1 MNTPI
6 TVAINVFL
14 AALETAGYHTDG
26 VQITLPLRLL
36 NALTSEISYKAAL
49 QNRYTPIVPNADG
62 IAFTGPG
69 GLAQVRG
76 PT

>member
-6 TVAINVFL
+6 TEAITIFL

-26 VQITLPLRLL
+26 VQITLPLPVL
-36 NALTSEISYKAAL
+36 NALAHEISYKAL
-49 QNRYTPIVPNADG
+49 TQNQYLPVIPNADG

-76 PT
+76 P